1 MPVKR
6 IDKTAMPERDA
17 GTRAHDF
24 LEVNEGYDLLRAMFE
39 AERCLRCQ
47 DAVCVDGCPV
57 RIPIPDF
64 IHAIAAADMPR
75 AASILR
81 TANPLPAICGRV
93 CPQETQCEELCHMS
107 KRFGSV
113 AIGHLERFVADWERS
128 QPAGED
134 RDSPWRNERVAV
146 IGSGP
151 AGLVCAGEL
160 ARLGYPVTVFE
171 GLHAPGGVLRYGIP
185 EFRLPNAVLDWEI
198 ALLER
203 LGVEI
208 VCNIIVGK
216 TIALDDL
223 FESMGFAAV
232 FVGTGAGLPRFLGIE
247 GENLMGVYSA
257 NEFLTRINL
266 MRAYDFPTA
275 DTPIKVG
282 KRVAVIGAGN
292 TAMDTIRSARRMGA
306 EDALIIYRRSENE
319 MTARIEE
326 YHHAIEE
333 GIEFHWLTNPIEV
346 LGNDDGWVTG
356 LKCQRMKLGEPDAS
370 GRARP
375 VALQGSEFVIPVDN
389 VVLSIGTSP
398 NPLLLKSTAG
408 LETDRRGCLVVD
420 EENGQTTRR
429 RVYAGGDVVTG
440 AATVILAAGAGK
452 DAAVAIHL
460 DLSASGEGKGGAR
473 SDDGKIEQMTA
484 TRSLPVELLAQSL
497 ERPDPADAPG

>member
-6 IDKTAMPERDA
+6 VDMTGMPERDA
-17 GTRAHDF
+17 GTRVHDF
-24 LEVNEGYDLLRAMFE
+24 LEVNEGYDLSRAMFE

-47 DAVCVDGCPV
+47 DPVCIDGCPV

-64 IHAIAAADMPR
+64 IHAIAAGDMRR

-93 CPQETQCEELCHMS
+93 CPQETQCEALCYMS
-107 KRFGSV
+107 KRFCSV

-128 QPAGED
+128 QPVGED
-134 RDSPWRNERVAV
+134 PEPPWRSERVAV

-151 AGLVCAGEL
+151 AGLVCAGSL
-160 ARLGYPVTVFE
+160 ARMGYPVTIFE

-185 EFRLPNAVLDWEI
+185 EFRLPNDILDWEVSI
-198 ALLER
+198 LER

-208 VCNIIVGK
+208 VCNVIVGK

-223 FESMGFAAV
+223 FERMGFAAV
-232 FVGTGAGLPRFLGIE
+232 FVATGAGLPKFLGIP
-247 GENLMGVYSA
+247 GENLMGVFSA

-266 MRAYDFPTA
+266 MRAYQFPTA

-292 TAMDTIRSARRMGA
+292 TAMDTIRSALRMGA
-306 EDALIIYRRSENE
+306 REGLIVYRRSENE
-319 MTARIEE
+319 MTARVEE

-333 GIEFHWLTNPIEV
+333 GIKFNWLTNPIEV
-346 LGNDDGWVTG
+346 LGNEDGWVTG
-356 LKCQRMKLGEPDAS
+356 LKCQRMELGEPDAS

-375 VALQGSEFVIPVDN
+375 VVVEGSEFVIPVDN
-389 VVLSIGTSP
+389 VVLSIGNTP

-408 LETDRRGCLVVD
+408 LETNRWGCLVAN
-420 EENGQTTRR
+420 EESGQTSRP

-452 DAAVAIHL
+452 RAAEAIHL
-460 DLSASGEGKGGAR
+460 DLSAAR
-473 SDDGKIEQMTA
+473 EE
-484 TRSLPVELLAQSL
+484 RRVEA
-497 ERPDPADAPG
+497 R

>member
-6 IDKTAMPERDA
+6 VNMTGMPQRDA
-17 GTRAHDF
+17 GARVHDF
-24 LEVNEGYDLLRAMFE
+24 LEVNEGYDLSRAMFE

-47 DAVCVDGCPV
+47 DPVCIDGCPV

-64 IHAIAAADMPR
+64 IHAIAAGDMPR

-93 CPQETQCEELCHMS
+93 CPQETQCEALCYMS
-107 KRFGSV
+107 KRFCSV
-113 AIGHLERFVADWERS
+113 AIGHLERFVADWERA

-134 RDSPWRNERVAV
+134 PEPPWRPERVAV

-160 ARLGYPVTVFE
+160 ARMGYPVTVYE

-185 EFRLPNAVLDWEI
+185 EFRLPNEILDWEVSI
-198 ALLER
+198 LER

-208 VCNIIVGK
+208 VCNVIVGK
-216 TIALDDL
+216 TITLDDL
-223 FESMGFAAV
+223 FERMGFAAV
-232 FVGTGAGLPRFLGIE
+232 FVATGAGLPKFLGIP
-247 GENLMGVYSA
+247 GENLMGVFSA

-266 MRAYDFPTA
+266 MRAYQFPTA

-292 TAMDTIRSARRMGA
+292 TAMDTVRSALRMGA
-306 EDALIIYRRSENE
+306 REGLIVYRRSENE
-319 MTARIEE
+319 MTARVEE

-333 GIEFHWLTNPIEV
+333 GIKFHWLTNPVEV
-346 LGNDDGWVTG
+346 LGNEDGWVTG
-356 LKCQRMKLGEPDAS
+356 LKCQRMELGEPDAS

-375 VALQGSEFVIPVDN
+375 VAVEGSEFVIPVDN
-389 VVLSIGTSP
+389 VVLSIGNTP
-398 NPLLLKSTAG
+398 NTLLLKSTAG
-408 LETDRRGCLVVD
+408 LKTNKWGCLIAD
-420 EENGQTTRR
+420 EESGQTSRP

-452 DAAVAIHL
+452 RAAEAIHL
-460 DLSASGEGKGGAR
+460 DLSAAR
-473 SDDGKIEQMTA
+473 KE
-484 TRSLPVELLAQSL
+484 RRVEA
-497 ERPDPADAPG
+497 R